1 MSNDVDTLPLFKWKQ
16 PDCRLI
22 PFPMVNRIGRIRD
35 TAAKM
40 IDKPTEKSAEHY
52 RRQVDEAMTT
62 QFSKIGLSGEKS
74 RSNAPRSGKRLT
86 LRWRVKRMDGGT
98 SQTARPRYKHAG

>member
-62 QFSKIGLSGEKS
+62 QFSKIGLSGEKIEVERAS
-74 RSNAPRSGKRLT
+74 FWKAVDVEMARQAYG
-86 LRWRVKRMDGGT
+86 WRHEPDG
-98 SQTARPRYKHAG
+98 AA